1 MIEQLLS
8 LLLLCSPKNTDTAS
22 LVPPVRPRQQPT
34 YQAQESHD
42 QQAILTNASH
52 ADNSTVQVNDKQK
65 ALVIIQIASNKQPSI
80 QRTQL
85 QADDE

>member
-8 LLLLCSPKNTDTAS
+8 LLLLCSPKNADTAS
-22 LVPPVRPRQQPT
+22 LLPPLRPRQEPT

-42 QQAILTNASH
+42 KQSILTSASH

-65 ALVIIQIASNKQPSI
+65 AFVIIQIASNKQPVKI
-80 QRTQL
+80 C
-85 QADDE
+85 DESDEV